1 MDECRAIES
10 NLWSYNCGE
19 NTEFYKKKRVWASE
33 SSDVCNTRFITT
45 NDCHCG
51 VAEKTNVRMNRSG
64 CSACSF
70 VFKKIV
76 RQSAVISSF
85 CFALCYF
92 SISYICL
99 YFIEI
104 VHKLNMFF
112 LLSLFLIACVV
123 CQQERGPSANADPYM
138 FPGDDNIRVV
148 SVATAN
154 EDYPSPGGTTSI
166 IV

>member
-1 MDECRAIES
+1 MTCVAAGVSVNAVDSRIFIISVSKIKVFFPFSGFEDDEEELIVKQKF
-10 NLWSYNCGE
+10 G
-19 NTEFYKKKRVWASE
+19 
-33 SSDVCNTRFITT
+33 
-45 NDCHCG
+45 
-51 VAEKTNVRMNRSG
+51 
-64 CSACSF
+64 
-70 VFKKIV
+70 KKIV

-92 SISYICL
+92 SIPYICF

-123 CQQERGPSANADPYM
+123 CQPERGPSANADPYM

-154 EDYPSPGGTTSI
+154 EDYPSPGGTTSK
-166 IV
+166 